1 MRRERN
7 KSRPFF
13 LKDLADSAREVSWPG
28 SLMSGA
34 VAPFK
39 SLAVEILQSGKA
51 ASGEERIADV
61 PDDALDAAFLVAA
74 PRMAG
79 LGREMIMAAQFEQ
92 PGLETDGVA
101 EAIQDDRF
109 HIVVENI
116 AGNRPPVGEGVD
128 VSAQQALQA
137 LIEKEFKI
145 ESAAVGKSDDETGE
159 SSPRASDADL
169 AETGPIGLSLLVMV
183 CIP

>member
-1 MRRERN
+1 M
-7 KSRPFF
+7 SDAVSPFQ
-13 LKDLADSAREVSWPG
+13 G
-28 SLMSGA
+28 
-34 VAPFK
+34 
-39 SLAVEILQSGKA
+39 LAVEILQSGET

-61 PDDALDAAFLVAA
+61 TDDALDAAFLITP

-79 LGREMIMAAQFEQ
+79 LSREMIMTAQFEQ
-92 PGLETDGVA
+92 PWLETNGVA

-116 AGNRPPVGEGVD
+116 ARNSAPVGEGVD

-145 ESAAVGKSDDETGE
+145 ESAAVGKSDDEAGE
-159 SSPRASDADL
+159 ASSRASDADL
-169 AETGPIGLSLLVMV
+169 AEAGPIGLSLFVMV